1 MNHDSALMVQ
11 AGPAHDGRAHRSS
24 TQSAAHLPQ
33 VRRYVLA
40 GVLVAVAVVV
50 TGLVFSPCGSAQQWW
65 IGLPALA
72 AAFGLAEV
80 AALQVEVRR
89 GTVSIPLNELPL
101 GGALL
106 LLPLSVALAASVLV
120 LVGRAVWKR
129 QHPVI
134 AAFNLAATS
143 IEIATAYLVVGALVG
158 RALPELFAVLVGLV
172 LSNVVASVNGLGLSL
187 AMGSDRRA
195 GVLGTLSGTLTT
207 MTIVT
212 PLLLVLGAQLVRSG
226 PYGWLSVAGVLLAF
240 AVLYRAYSG
249 LLRERRDVGLVQDV
263 SLVVDEAEDVWPQLA
278 ELVRQQ
284 FNARRVIVRA
294 PASGPVAMAGEPFKS
309 EEDLGRDA
317 VASATSARLVT
328 RAGSAPS
335 VVAALVARG
344 VDEVLV
350 APLGAGGGA
359 GSIELHDRQNQLR
372 GFGPRDVRLLDTLAR
387 HVATAVDNHR
397 LLAEL
402 RGAAYHDR
410 LTGLSNRLGFAERAV
425 ALITGNP
432 EPAAA
437 PRPCAVLLLDLGA
450 VGQVNDA
457 LGHGWGDRFVAQASQ
472 RVRMVVDEAVGPGAV
487 LGRVEGDVFAFLLLD
502 RPAGA
507 CAVLAEAIAA
517 RLAPPYPLDELTVEA
532 SPAVGVSLFTHLLGE
547 PGPDVEE
554 LLRHAD
560 VAVQAARVAGQP
572 VRTYHDGMGLRF
584 LRRFQLVTQ
593 FRAALLAGQVTVHYQ
608 PKVALPGREVVGS
621 EALMRWTHPEFG
633 PVDPEEL
640 VQVLEATGLMDDLT
654 HFVVDDALRRCRDML
669 DHGLRIAPAVNVS
682 VRNLLSPQFP
692 QMISDALAEHEV
704 PAEMLTLEI
713 TETSVMGDAER
724 TLPALR
730 VLHEMGVVLS
740 VDDFGTGYS
749 SLAYL
754 RRLPVDEVKIDK
766 SFVARIETDLG
777 DLAVV
782 RAIIDLGR
790 SLGLR
795 VVAEGVETDVARDL
809 LGEMGCDVV
818 QGYLISRPLDPER
831 FSTWLHTRTVLAPS
845 GTARAP
851 VSPRLSR

>member
-1 MNHDSALMVQ
+1 MNQQPAAGVEPGSAQ
-11 AGPAHDGRAHRSS
+11 DGRTHRSS
-24 TQSAAHLPQ
+24 TPSAVHSPP

-40 GVLVAVAVVV
+40 GVAVAAAVVV
-50 TGLVFSPCGSAQQWW
+50 VGLVISPGGSAHQWW
-65 IGLPALA
+65 TGLPALV

-101 GGALL
+101 GAALL
-106 LLPLSVALAASVLV
+106 LLPLPVALTASLLV

-143 IEIATAYLVVGALVG
+143 IEIATAYLVVDVLVG
-158 RALPELFAVLVGLV
+158 RDVPELLAVLGGLV
-172 LSNVVASVNGLGLSL
+172 LSNVVASANGLGLSL
-187 AMGSDRRA
+187 AMGSDRRT

-212 PLLLVLGAQLVRSG
+212 PLLVVLGAQLVRSG
-226 PYGWLSVAGVLLAF
+226 PYGWLVVAGVLLAF
-240 AVLYRAYSG
+240 AVLYRAYSV
-249 LLRERRDVGLVQDV
+249 LLRERRDVGLVQDI
-263 SLVVDEAEDVWPQLA
+263 SQVVGEAEDVWPRVA

-284 FNARRVIVRA
+284 FNARRAVVQA
-294 PASGPVAMAGEPFKS
+294 PDGGPVAVAGDPCGN
-309 EEDLGRDA
+309 EEGLSRDV
-317 VASATSARLVT
+317 VASGTSTRLVT
-328 RAGSAPS
+328 LSGSGPS
-335 VVAALVARG
+335 VVAALAARG
-344 VDEVLV
+344 VHEVLV
-350 APLGAGGGA
+350 APLGAGHGA

-372 GFGPRDVRLLDTLAR
+372 GFGADDVRLLDTLAR

-410 LTGLSNRLGFAERAV
+410 LTGLSNRLGFAERAAAAV
-425 ALITGNP
+425 AGGP
-432 EPAAA
+432 DPDAA
-437 PRPCAVLLLDLGA
+437 PRACAVLLLDLGA
-450 VGQVNDA
+450 LGPVNDA
-457 LGHGWGDRFVAQASQ
+457 LGHGWGDRFVAQAAQ
-472 RVRMVVDEAVGPGAV
+472 RVRTVVEEAVGPGAV

-502 RPAGA
+502 RPTEE
-507 CAVLAEAIAA
+507 CVVLAEALAA

-532 SPAVGVSLFTHLLGE
+532 SPAVGVSVFTHAPGQ
-547 PGPDVEE
+547 PGPDVEA
-554 LLRHAD
+554 LLQHAD
-560 VAVQAARVAGQP
+560 VAVQAARLAGQP

-593 FRAALLAGQVTVHYQ
+593 FRAALAAGQVTVHYQ

-640 VQVLEATGLMDDLT
+640 VRVLEATGLMDDLT
-654 HFVVDDALRRCRDML
+654 HFVVHDALRRCRDML
-669 DHGLRIAPAVNVS
+669 DRGLRIAPAVNVS

-692 QMISDALAEHEV
+692 GMISAALAEHDV

-730 VLHEMGVVLS
+730 VLHEMGVALS

-766 SFVARIETDLG
+766 SFVSRIETDLG

-795 VVAEGVETDVARDL
+795 VVAEGVETDVVRDL

-818 QGYLISRPLDPER
+818 QGYLVSRPLDPER
-831 FSTWLHTRTVLAPS
+831 FATWLHTRTVLVPS
-845 GTARAP
+845 GAGRAP

>member
-1 MNHDSALMVQ
+1 VTQLAAPGANP
-11 AGPAHDGRAHRSS
+11 GEGRAHRSS
-24 TQSAAHLPQ
+24 TPSAVHSPP

-40 GVLVAVAVVV
+40 GVVIAVVLVAL
-50 TGLVFSPCGSAQQWW
+50 GLVHSEGGSLPQWW
-65 IGLPALA
+65 AGLPALV

-101 GGALL
+101 GAALL
-106 LLPLSVALAASVLV
+106 LLPLPVALSASLLV
-120 LVGRAVWKR
+120 LVGRALWRR

-143 IEIATAYLVVGALVG
+143 IEIATAYLVVDLLVG
-158 RALPELFAVLVGLV
+158 RAVPELLAVLCALV
-172 LSNVVASVNGLGLSL
+172 LSNVTASINGLGLSL

-195 GVLGTLSGTLTT
+195 GLRSTLSGTLTT
-207 MTIVT
+207 MTIVM
-212 PLLLVLGAQLVRSG
+212 PLLVVLGAQLVRSG
-226 PYGWLSVAGVLLAF
+226 PYGWLLVAGVLLAF
-240 AVLYRAYSG
+240 AVLYRAYSV
-249 LLRERRDVGLVQDV
+249 LLRERRDVGIVQDI
-263 SLVVDEAEDVWPQLA
+263 SQVVGQSDDVWPRVA
-278 ELVRQQ
+278 ELFRQQ
-284 FNARRVIVRA
+284 FNARRAIVRA
-294 PASGPVAMAGEPFKS
+294 PDGGPAAVAGDPCSSDA
-309 EEDLGRDA
+309 DLGRDVLA
-317 VASATSARLVT
+317 ASTSTRLVT
-328 RAGSAPS
+328 LSGAASP
-335 VVAALVARG
+335 VAAALAARG
-344 VDEVLV
+344 VAEVLV
-350 APLGAGGGA
+350 APLGVGRGA

-372 GFGPRDVRLLDTLAR
+372 GFGAGDVRLLDTLAR
-387 HVATAVDNHR
+387 HVSTAVDNHR

-410 LTGLSNRLGFAERAV
+410 LTGLSNRLGFVELAASAV
-425 ALITGNP
+425 ASSADLRTASRTCG
-432 EPAAA
+432 
-437 PRPCAVLLLDLGA
+437 VVLLDLGA
-450 VGQVNDA
+450 LGPVNDA
-457 LGHGWGDRFVAQASQ
+457 LGHLWGDRFVVQAAE
-472 RVRMVVDEAVGPGAV
+472 RVQAAVEEAVGPGPV
-487 LGRVEGDVFAFLLLD
+487 LGRVEGDVFAVLLLD
-502 RPAGA
+502 HPAEE
-507 CAVLAEAIAA
+507 CVRLAEVLAA
-517 RLAPPYPLDELTVEA
+517 RLAPPFPLDELTVEA
-532 SPAVGVSLFTHLLGE
+532 SPAVGVSVVVHSAGQ
-547 PGPDVEE
+547 PGPDVEAM
-554 LLRHAD
+554 LQHAD
-560 VAVQAARVAGQP
+560 VAVQEARVAGQP
-572 VRTYHDGMGLRF
+572 VRTYHEGMGLRF

-593 FRAALLAGQVTVHYQ
+593 FRAALAAGQVTVHYQ

-640 VQVLEATGLMDDLT
+640 VRVLEATGLMDDLT
-654 HFVVDDALRRCRDML
+654 HFVLHDALRRCRTML
-669 DHGLRIAPAVNVS
+669 DRGLRIAPAVNVS
-682 VRNLLSPQFP
+682 VRNLLSPGFP
-692 QMISDALAEHEV
+692 GMISAALAEHDV

-730 VLHEMGVVLS
+730 VLHEMGVALS

-749 SLAYL
+749 SLSYL

-795 VVAEGVETDVARDL
+795 VVAEGVETDVVRDL
-809 LGEMGCDVV
+809 LAEMGCDVV

-831 FSTWLHTRTVLAPS
+831 FDAWLHTRTVLAP
-845 GTARAP
+845 GGVGRAP